1 MKFGP
6 KETKELNQYLRT
18 GRNLNREF
26 MTDAVVDEERTN
38 FVLGGA
44 AVKTMK
50 ETVTALTKNLN
61 RLPTQNEIV
70 QATGKAAKTIKSY
83 FKEGVDYLK
92 PMSKKESAKLG
103 GKKRTGVTE
112 VSDEIVEEFKDLKAT
127 HVSPSIDTSKVGSK
141 AFRVKFSG
149 PIKND
154 FKTITMPATKEN
166 LEIIKK
172 QVDDIVTSN
181 VYKNKAKVFKS
192 PVEQRMIKR
201 SKEAIYRK
209 QDPYG
214 IYKALQKYKTQK
226 FPGTM
231 SKDIVLQHGDAKFT
245 TQTLSRMGLI
255 PSKVNISPAV
265 ERIERLRNK
274 ALRDAMV
281 KLNNPIRS
289 KADKQ
294 SIIDQLNSTY
304 TGLKNQ
310 LKGTDGQGLVNFQ
323 TLKLDDAGNVVK
335 LKDVGFNPKKGLAY
349 GDELGELDFANI
361 TKEQANKIIDL
372 GKRKIDLDLI
382 KRQTGLITADKLKN
396 PLRLD
401 LNFYGGGRVL
411 FNSGGIKSGPPPE
424 RGPNSQGL
432 LSLMKRG
439 MKI

>member
-18 GRNLNREF
+18 GRNRNREF

-44 AVKTMK
+44 AVKAMK

-70 QATGKAAKTIKSY
+70 KATGKAAKTIKSY

-103 GKKRTGVTE
+103 GRKPTGITTVTDDFVKE
-112 VSDEIVEEFKDLKAT
+112 VKDLKAT
-127 HVSPSIDTSKVGSK
+127 HISPTIETTKAGSK
-141 AFRVKFSG
+141 AIKVAFKG
-149 PIKND
+149 PIEND
-154 FKTITMPATKEN
+154 FKTIFLPATKEN
-166 LEIIKK
+166 LNFVKSKI
-172 QVDDIVTSN
+172 DDITKSA
-181 VYKNKAKVFKS
+181 VYKNKARVFKS

-201 SKEAIYRK
+201 SKEAMYRK

-214 IYKALQKYKTQK
+214 IYKALQKYKTEK

-231 SKDIVLQHGDAKFT
+231 SKDIVIQHGDAKFT

-310 LKGTDGQGLVNFQ
+310 LKGTEGQGLVNFQ
-323 TLKLDDAGNVVK
+323 TLKLDDVGNVVK
-335 LKDVGFNPKKGLAY
+335 SKDVGFNPKKGLAY

-361 TKEQANKIIDL
+361 TKEQADKIINL
-372 GKRKIDLDLI
+372 GKRKIDLDLL

-396 PLRLD
+396 PLGLD

-424 RGPNSQGL
+424 RGPNPQGL
-432 LSLMKRG
+432 LSLMKRARNY
-439 MKI
+439 